1 MGELERG
8 KAKVLCVKI
17 KRFVGGGETLALWCK
32 IDECLK
38 NSCQTRV
45 FLVFFALFYS

>member
-1 MGELERG
+1 M
-8 KAKVLCVKI
+8 CVC
-17 KRFVGGGETLALWCK
+17 VWGGGGGGGGGETLALWCK